1 MMRGWGFEPTNPY
14 ESRVFLYEARRFRDL
29 ELPTDRYHSASISGD
44 KILVLGEMRLI
55 EVVDGDVKPLPLK
68 VEEGGSIHL
77 SGHKAYLASD
87 KGLFEIDL
95 RSASIKQL
103 LKANL
108 LKVTE
113 EGACGE
119 GVIAPFRGDLIEIN
133 FTARDLDAAGCTLVA
148 VGQAG
153 KRGRKGMIAVYREGG
168 DLEAEAIDE
177 SLTSVELTGRYGLI
191 GGAKGGLYIFDGYT
205 LSAIPYNLGEEIRGI
220 AWINE
225 GV

>member
-1 MMRGWGFEPTNPY
+1 
-14 ESRVFLYEARRFRDL
+14 
-29 ELPTDRYHSASISGD
+29 
-44 KILVLGEMRLI
+44 MRLI

-68 VEEGGSIHL
+68 VEEGGSIRL

-95 RSASIKQL
+95 QSASIKQL

-153 KRGRKGMIAVYREGG
+153 KRGRKGMMAVYREGG

-177 SLTSVELTGRYGLI
+177 SLTSVELTGDTG
-191 GGAKGGLYIFDGYT
+191 
-205 LSAIPYNLGEEIRGI
+205 
-220 AWINE
+220 
-225 GV
+225 